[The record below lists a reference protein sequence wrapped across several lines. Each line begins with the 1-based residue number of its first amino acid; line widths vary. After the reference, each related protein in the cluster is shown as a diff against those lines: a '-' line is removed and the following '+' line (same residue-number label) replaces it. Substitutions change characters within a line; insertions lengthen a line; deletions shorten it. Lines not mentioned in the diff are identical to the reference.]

1 MILILASSSPRR
13 AEILRAAGIEFRV
26 RPVEIAEAAEP
37 GESAERM
44 VARLAWSKAAAAAA
58 LYAAAG
64 EPAIV
69 IGADTA
75 VEVGRQILGKPRDA
89 AHAREMLGRLSG
101 RTHCVLTG
109 VHLIRVPDRVSRRAV
124 EKTKVT
130 MESLSAE
137 EIDEYVSTAE
147 PLAKAG
153 AYAIQ
158 GLGGAYIS
166 KVEGCYFNVVG
177 LPLAR
182 LYGLLR
188 SLGWSRSTQQ
198 RNAAT
203 ETSG

>member
-1 MILILASSSPRR
+1 MKLILASSSQRR
-13 AEILRAAGIEFRV
+13 AEILRAAGIDFRV
-26 RPVEIAEAAEP
+26 RPVEVAEVAEP
-37 GESAERM
+37 AESAESL
-44 VARLAWSKAAAAAA
+44 VARLARSKAEAAAA
-58 LYAAAG
+58 LYAATG
-64 EPAIV
+64 EPAII
-69 IGADTA
+69 IGVDTA
-75 VEVGRQILGKPRDA
+75 VEIGRAILGKPRDA
-89 AHAREMLGRLSG
+89 AHARDMLGLLSG
-101 RTHCVLTG
+101 RTHRVLTG
-109 VHLIRVPDRVSRRAV
+109 LHLIRVPDRVSRRAV

-147 PLAKAG
+147 PFAKAG

-188 SLGWSRSTQQ
+188 SLGWSRSAQQ